1 MCGCLVVVVVL
12 EVLPDHDTMKDL
24 STGSEGTNSN
34 LGLVITTTP
43 EAAIPNEAI
52 IVDERTSTHDRRYA
66 GVVDWIEE
74 LATLFRQLQ
83 WEKFGSISVKVYHER

>member
-1 MCGCLVVVVVL
+1 MVAVL
-12 EVLPDHDTMKDL
+12 EVLPDHDTMKSL
-24 STGSEGTNSN
+24 STSSEGTNSN

-52 IVDERTSTHDRRYA
+52 IVDERRSTHDSQYA

-74 LATLFRQLQ
+74 SATLFRQLQ
-83 WEKFGSISVKVYHER
+83 